1 MTAIVRDFAVVIF
14 TSTYEKVDIDTL
26 RNFFKK
32 LKLQKGKI
40 PKKLFRNFEA
50 QI

>member
-1 MTAIVRDFAVVIF
+1 MKGAIVGDFAVVIF

-32 LKLQKGKI
+32 LEPKKGKI
-40 PKKLFRNFEA
+40 PKNRF
-50 QI
+50 